1 MTIITNDPARGEKAL
16 APLYQVYDPEIGLN
30 VVDLGLIY
38 RIEFLDEEKKLEMT
52 MTLTTPFCPMGASI
66 RDQVNQALVDTFA
79 DLNVA
84 VNLVF
89 DPPWNAGRISER
101 GRSFLNGK

>member
-1 MTIITNDPARGEKAL
+1 MNVISNDPVSCEKAL

-38 RIEFLDEEKKLEMT
+38 QIDFLDEGKGIAAT
-52 MTLTTPFCPMGASI
+52 MTLTTQFCPMGESI
-66 RDQVNQALVDTFA
+66 SNNVIRALQDSFA
-79 DLNVA
+79 DFSVH

-89 DPPWNAGRISER
+89 DPPWNAARISER
-101 GRSFLNGK
+101 GRQFLNGR